1 MSDIYVPGVKS
12 RFNTE
17 KLIEDL
23 MKVERVPRDRVERN
37 VESLETNK
45 GYWQEIGRRI
55 NSVRDSSRLL
65 FSFQN
70 PFNERMAFSAD
81 ESVITASATR
91 EAVERD
97 YRFTVQQVAQA
108 DRFISPPLENGYRVE
123 GGTYTFTVGKDEI
136 SFNFRGGTLQ
146 EFTDTL
152 NRRGRDKIGAS
163 LINVER
169 GAKSL
174 LIESKLTGAENRLG
188 FAAGAEKLALQTG
201 IAERVNDSRRDFA
214 ITSETVEIRDRE
226 KVLTDNNTLRV
237 NAGASASIPLSPA
250 LYADPSLVIQ
260 FDTAVERKTT
270 ANTEI
275 QGPPPGP
282 AIPGSG
288 SVSYGGITIENDPS
302 STPPL
307 PEWTP
312 PPPPVRVDNLAVL
325 SLTFSDGSTGLLPP
339 VADTG
344 TFSTQRYP
352 LNEIAG
358 GKTVVSLDV
367 INNNTH
373 RDISLRNISVFDP
386 AAVGGFKPQNPIST
400 AQDALITMEGI
411 EIRRPVNEIDDLIPG
426 VTVTPRSPSD
436 RPVTLS
442 IKPDREAVKDAIIT
456 LVGNY
461 NQLMAEINVLTR
473 RDDRIV
479 EELAYLNADEQGE
492 LKKRL
497 GAFQG
502 DSTLNQ
508 LRSAL
513 QRAVSAPYLTDEE
526 RNLALLAQIGI
537 GTDVRR
543 GGAGGGYDQSRLR
556 GYLEIDERAL
566 DSALETKLPAIKQ
579 LFGNDTDG
587 DLVADSGVGY
597 TLETLTKPYVETGGI
612 ISLKTGTIDSR
623 IGQDRRRI
631 ETMERQLAAKE
642 AELKVQY
649 GRMEAAYNR
658 MEQMSTSFDN
668 FSQRAGGTG
677 R

>member
-23 MKVERVPRDRVERN
+23 MKVERVPRDRVEKN

-45 GYWQEIGRRI
+45 RYWQEIGRRI

-70 PFNERMAFSAD
+70 PFNERMAFSTD

-97 YRFTVQQVAQA
+97 YRFTVKQVAQA
-108 DRFISPPLENGYRVE
+108 DRFISPPLENGYKVE

-146 EFTDTL
+146 EFTDAL
-152 NRRGRDKIGAS
+152 NRRGGDKIGAS

-174 LIESKLTGAENRLG
+174 LIESRLSGAENRLG
-188 FAAGAEKLALQTG
+188 FAGGAEKLALQTG
-201 IAERVNDSRRDFA
+201 IAERANDSRRDFA
-214 ITSETVEIRDRE
+214 IAPETVEIRDQ
-226 KVLTDNNTLRV
+226 KGVSADNNTLRV
-237 NAGASASIPLSPA
+237 NAGSSASVPFSPA
-250 LYADPSLVIQ
+250 MYADSSLVIQ
-260 FDTAVERKTT
+260 FETAVEQKTT
-270 ANTEI
+270 AGAETR
-275 QGPPPGP
+275 GPPPGP
-282 AIPGSG
+282 DIPGSG
-288 SVSYGGITIENDPS
+288 SVSYGGITIENDLS
-302 STPPL
+302 SVPL

-325 SLTFSDGSTGLLPP
+325 SLTFSDGSAGSLPP
-339 VADTG
+339 AADTG
-344 TFSTQRYP
+344 TFTTQRYS

-358 GKTVVSLDV
+358 GKTIVSLDV

-373 RDISLRNISVFDP
+373 RDISIRNISVFDP
-386 AAVGGFKPQNPIST
+386 AAVGGFKPKNPIST

-411 EIRRPVNEIDDLIPG
+411 EVRRPVNEIDDLIPG
-426 VTVTPRSPSD
+426 VTIVPRSPSD
-436 RPVTLS
+436 RTVTLS
-442 IKPDREAVKDAIIT
+442 VKPDREAVKDAIIT

-492 LKKRL
+492 FKKRL

-508 LRSAL
+508 LRGAL
-513 QRAVSAPYLTDEE
+513 QRAVSAPYLTGEE
-526 RNLALLAQIGI
+526 RNLAFLAQIGI

-587 DLVADSGVGY
+587 DLIADSGAGY
-597 TLETLTKPYVETGGI
+597 ALETLTKPYVETGGI

-623 IGQDRRRI
+623 VSRDRVRI
-631 ETMERQLAAKE
+631 ESMERQLAVKE

-658 MEQMSTSFDN
+658 MEQMSASLDN
-668 FSQRAGGTG
+668 FSQRTGGAN

>member
-23 MKVERVPRDRVERN
+23 MKVERVPRDRVEKN
-37 VESLETNK
+37 VESLESNK

-55 NSVRDSSRLL
+55 GSVRDSSRQLY
-65 FSFQN
+65 SFQN
-70 PFNERMAFSAD
+70 PFNERRAFSTD

-97 YRFTVQQVAQA
+97 YRFTVRQVAQA
-108 DRFISPPLENGYRVE
+108 DRFISPPLENGYKVE

-146 EFTDTL
+146 EFVDAL
-152 NRRGRDKIGAS
+152 NRRGGDKIGAG
-163 LINVER
+163 LVNVER

-188 FAAGAEKLALQTG
+188 FAAAAEKLALQTG
-201 IAERVNDSRRDFA
+201 IVERINDSRRDLA
-214 ITSETVEIRDRE
+214 ITEETIRTGDGKDR
-226 KVLTDNNTLRV
+226 VQMADGALRV
-237 NAGASASIPLSPA
+237 NAGASASIPFSPA
-250 LYADPSLVIQ
+250 LYADPSLVIR
-260 FDTAVERKTT
+260 FETAVEQKNTT
-270 ANTEI
+270 DADI
-275 QGPPPGP
+275 AKPPPGP
-282 AIPGSG
+282 AIPPSG
-288 SVSYGGITIENDPS
+288 SVSYGGITIENDLS
-302 STPPL
+302 SVPL

-312 PPPPVRVDNLAVL
+312 PPPPVRVDNLAIL
-325 SLTFSDGSTGLLPP
+325 SLTFSDGSTGVLPP
-339 VADTG
+339 LADTG
-344 TFSTQRYP
+344 NFSLRQYS
-352 LNEIAG
+352 LSEIAG
-358 GKTVVSLDV
+358 GKTIVSLDMV
-367 INNNTH
+367 NNNTH
-373 RDISLRNISVFDP
+373 RDVSIRNISIFDP
-386 AAVGGFKPQNPIST
+386 SVTGGFKPQNPIST
-400 AQDALITMEGI
+400 AQDALVTMEGI
-411 EIRRPVNEIDDLIPG
+411 EIRRPVNDIDDLIPG

-442 IKPDREAVKDAIIT
+442 IKPDREAVKDAIIS

-461 NQLMAEINVLTR
+461 NRLMAEINVLTR

-479 EELAYLNADEQGE
+479 EELTYLNADEQGE
-492 LKKRL
+492 MKKRL
-497 GAFQG
+497 GIFQG

-508 LRSAL
+508 LRGAL
-513 QRAVSAPYLTDEE
+513 QRSVSAPYPTDGE
-526 RNLALLAQIGI
+526 RSLAFLAQIGI

-566 DSALETKLPAIKQ
+566 DSALETKLPEIKQ
-579 LFGNDTDG
+579 LFGSDTDG
-587 DLVADSGVGY
+587 DLIADTGIGY

-623 IGQDRRRI
+623 ISQDRRRI
-631 ETMERQLAAKE
+631 ETMERQLAVKE

-658 MEQMSTSFDN
+658 MEQMSTSLDN
-668 FSQRAGGTG
+668 FSQRTG
-677 R
+677 NNR